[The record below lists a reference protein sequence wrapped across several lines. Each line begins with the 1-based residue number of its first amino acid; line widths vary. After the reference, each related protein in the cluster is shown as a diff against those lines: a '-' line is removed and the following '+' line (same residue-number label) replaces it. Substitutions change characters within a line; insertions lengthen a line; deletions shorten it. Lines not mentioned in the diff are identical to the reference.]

1 MDAVAQLS
9 STVDVESACDALGVP
24 RASFYRRRPRFGPP
38 LEESLPAP
46 VIRPIPDR
54 ALSAGEREGVLAV
67 LNSERFQDCA
77 PAAIHATLL
86 DEGQYRCS
94 VRTMYRVLEENGGT
108 RERRDQLLHPQYRN
122 FWPRLPISC
131 GVGISPNCVVRSN
144 GPTSIS
150 TSSWTFS
157 AVTWLAGCWLP
168 GKAPNWLES

>member
-9 STVDVESACDALGVP
+9 STVGVESACDALGVP

-86 DEGQYRCS
+86 DDGQYLCS
-94 VRTMYRVLEENGGT
+94 VRKRMAARANAAINSSIPSTGS
-108 RERRDQLLHPQYRN
+108 RN

-131 GVGISPNCVVRSN
+131 GAGISPNCVVRSN

-157 AVTWLAGCWLP
+157 AVTLLAGCWLP
-168 GKAPNWLES
+168 GKAPNWPES